1 METDKLTSILKIDK
15 GSNQL
20 LQEITVSINQYLKKN
35 KGNAADFHL
44 LKNIV
49 DRHLDT
55 VDEEVGHLLPVPLY
69 LGLAGTMV
77 GIITGLMSINGDVNS
92 DAFVDSITVVVGNIK
107 WAMIC
112 SLLGLGLTTFLSAW
126 VYRRSKA
133 RMERQKNMLLD
144 YLQSE
149 LLPHL
154 NEDATATLLNMQA
167 NLKMFNDDFHKNIK
181 GFNGIM
187 NEVRTA
193 FNSQVELVK
202 QLKNMDLVKM
212 STLNI
217 NVLDKLNQ
225 SMGEFEKFTKYLNGM
240 NEFVSKTT
248 ALTNSVNSQL
258 DRTNL
263 VREAAQGIKESIE
276 RNETVMAVLQ
286 EFLERVDENKALATA
301 SAQMND
307 AVAEAMRQ
315 MKKHVEDEVSHL
327 KEYTEQATKDLEDL
341 MQREKGHLNKL
352 NNLDSLK
359 DLSSAVSRMVN
370 DTTTINQ
377 NLAKRIA
384 DLSNA
389 IKSGP
394 TGEGNNSGIPSWLSY
409 IVAIL
414 LCATCGT
421 VLYKIIFED
430 DTSSTQPETTGIVTA
445 PTETLP
451 ANNISVQDSVTQIVP
466 TNSIQ

>member
-1 METDKLTSILKIDK
+1 MTSDKLTSILRIDRS
-15 GSNQL
+15 SNL
-20 LQEITVSINQYLKKN
+20 LLKEITDSINQYLKKN

-55 VDEEVGHLLPVPLY
+55 IDEEVGHLLPVPLY

-92 DAFVDSITVVVGNIK
+92 DAFVESITVVVWNIK

-112 SLLGLGLTTFLSAW
+112 SLLGLCLTTFLSAW
-126 VYRRSKA
+126 AYRRTKA
-133 RMERQKNMLLD
+133 KMERQKNMFLD

-167 NLKMFNDDFHKNIK
+167 NLKMFNDDFQDNIK

-193 FNSQVELVK
+193 FNSQVELVR

-225 SMGEFEKFTKYLNGM
+225 SMREFEKFTKYLNGM

-258 DRTNL
+258 DRTDL
-263 VREAAQGIKESIE
+263 VREAAQGIKDSIE
-276 RNETVMAVLQ
+276 RNETVMTVLQ

-301 SAQMND
+301 STQMND
-307 AVAEAMRQ
+307 AVVEAMKQ
-315 MKKHVEDEVSHL
+315 MKNHVEEEVAHL
-327 KEYTEQATKDLEDL
+327 KEYTERATKDLEDL
-341 MQREKGHLNKL
+341 MQRERGHLNKL
-352 NNLDSLK
+352 NSLDSLK
-359 DLSSAVSRMVN
+359 ELSSAVTRMVN

-384 DLSNA
+384 DLSSA

-394 TGEGNNSGIPSWLSY
+394 TGESRKSGLPSWLSY

-414 LCATCGT
+414 LCVTCCS
-421 VLYKIIFED
+421 VLYKVLLVD
-430 DTSSTQPETTGIVTA
+430 DKNSAQSVTTA
-445 PTETLP
+445 HTEVSP
-451 ANNISVQDSVTQIVP
+451 INSVPIQDSITQIAP
-466 TNSIQ
+466 AGPIQ

>member
-1 METDKLTSILKIDK
+1 MTADKLTSILKIDK
-15 GSNQL
+15 GSNL
-20 LQEITVSINQYLKKN
+20 LLKEITGSINQYLKKN

-55 VDEEVGHLLPVPLY
+55 IDEEVGHLLPVPLY

-92 DAFVDSITVVVGNIK
+92 DAFVESITVVVGNIK

-112 SLLGLGLTTFLSAW
+112 SLLGLCLTTFLSAW
-126 VYRRSKA
+126 VYRRTKA
-133 RMERQKNMLLD
+133 KMERQKNTLLD

-167 NLKMFNDDFHKNIK
+167 NLKMFNDDFQKNIT

-212 STLNI
+212 SSLNI

-225 SMGEFEKFTKYLNGM
+225 SMGEFEKFTKYLNRM
-240 NEFVSKTT
+240 NEFVSRTT
-248 ALTNSVNSQL
+248 ALTNSINSQL
-258 DRTNL
+258 DRTDL

-276 RNETVMAVLQ
+276 RNETVMTILH
-286 EFLERVDENKALATA
+286 EFLEKVDENKALVTA
-301 SAQMND
+301 STQMND

-315 MKKHVEDEVSHL
+315 MKKHVEDEVGHL
-327 KEYTEQATKDLEDL
+327 KGYTEQATKDLENL
-341 MQREKGHLNKL
+341 MQRERGHLNKL
-352 NNLDSLK
+352 NSLDSLK
-359 DLSSAVSRMVN
+359 DLSSAVTRMVN

-394 TGEGNNSGIPSWLSY
+394 NGERGNSGVPSWLSY

-414 LCATCGT
+414 LCVTCCT
-421 VLYKIIFED
+421 VLYKVFFYDNIL
-430 DTSSTQPETTGIVTA
+430 STQPATA
-445 PTETLP
+445 TEIITNQTE
-451 ANNISVQDSVTQIVP
+451 AIP
-466 TNSIQ
+466 TNSDSTQDTIIQIAPDNPI